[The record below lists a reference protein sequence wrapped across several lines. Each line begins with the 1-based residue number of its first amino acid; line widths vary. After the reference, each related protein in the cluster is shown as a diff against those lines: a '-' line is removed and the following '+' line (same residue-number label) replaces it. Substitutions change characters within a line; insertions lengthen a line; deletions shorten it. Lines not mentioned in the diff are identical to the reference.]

1 MVGKSHCFV
10 CCEQYWLLYIPGLCA
25 MKKTVWYITR
35 FCLLWTVMVG
45 ISPSFFLSWTKLVG
59 ISTGYVCCGQYWLV
73 YHPVLSVMEK
83 SCK

>member
-25 MKKTVWYITR
+25 MNKTGWYITR

-59 ISTGYVCCGQYWLV
+59 ISTGLVCCEQYWLL

-83 SCK
+83 SYK

>member
-25 MKKTVWYITR
+25 MNKTGWYITR

-45 ISPSFFLSWTKLVG
+45 ISPSFF
-59 ISTGYVCCGQYWLV
+59 CRGQYWLV

-83 SCK
+83 SYK